1 MNDTQAKLRDKLQNK
16 LQDKLKEGFRNGL
29 KRGWSAFLWMM
40 KIIIPISFLTAVLA
54 WTGWLGKLDFLLAPL
69 MGFMGLPAMAA
80 LPIVIG
86 GLTGIYGGIAAMAVL
101 PFTVAEMTLLAN
113 FLLICHNLIQEGV
126 VQAKSGLNP
135 AKATLFR
142 IAAAVVTVYAMTFF
156 IKTDPA
162 AAQAG
167 ALGASMQAFQLM
179 VADWGLSM
187 LNLTAKIFLI
197 IMTILTLLEIA
208 KSMGWIMPIVKA
220 LSPFLRI
227 LGLSEKVGILWM
239 TAVVFGLTYGGAVIV
254 EEARQGHISKGELE
268 ELQLSIGIN
277 HSMVEDPFL
286 FMPFG
291 ISAFWLWVPRLIT
304 AMAATRLLTLW
315 VSFRRKSV
323 NQAA

>member
-1 MNDTQAKLRDKLQNK
+1 VNDTR
-16 LQDKLKEGFRNGL
+16 DKLKEGFRNGL
-29 KRGWSAFLWMM
+29 KRGWSGFLWMM

-54 WTGWLGKLDFLLAPL
+54 WTGWLGRLDFLLAPL

-126 VQAKSGLNP
+126 IQAKSGLNP
-135 AKATLFR
+135 VKATLFR
-142 IAAAVVTVYAMTFF
+142 IIAAVVTVYAMTFF
-156 IKTDPA
+156 IQTDPSV

-167 ALGASMQAFQLM
+167 ALGASTQAFQLM
-179 VADWGLSM
+179 VADWGVSM
-187 LNLTAKIFLI
+187 LNLSVKIFFI

-208 KSMGWIMPIVKA
+208 KSMGWIMPVVKA
-220 LSPFLRI
+220 LSPFLKI

-239 TAVVFGLTYGGAVIV
+239 TAVVFGLAYGGAVIV
-254 EEARQGHISKGELE
+254 EEARQGHISKEELE
-268 ELQLSIGIN
+268 ELQLSVGIN

-286 FMPFG
+286 FLPFG
-291 ISAFWLWVPRLIT
+291 ISAIWLWVPRLIT

>member
-1 MNDTQAKLRDKLQNK
+1 MNDTR
-16 LQDKLKEGFRNGL
+16 DKLKEGFRNGL
-29 KRGWSAFLWMM
+29 KRGWSGFLWMM
-40 KIIIPISFLTAVLA
+40 KIILPISFLTAVLA
-54 WTGWLGKLDFLLAPL
+54 WTGWLGRLDFLLAPL

-126 VQAKSGLNP
+126 IQAKSGLNP
-135 AKATLFR
+135 VKATLFR
-142 IAAAVVTVYAMTFF
+142 IIAAVVTVYAMTFF
-156 IKTDPA
+156 IQTDA
-162 AAQAG
+162 SVAAQAG
-167 ALGASMQAFQLM
+167 ALGASTQAFQLM
-179 VADWGLSM
+179 VADWGISM
-187 LNLTAKIFLI
+187 LNLSVKIFFI

-208 KSMGWIMPIVKA
+208 KGMGWIMPIVKA

-239 TAVVFGLTYGGAVIV
+239 TAVVFGLAYGGAVIV
-254 EEARQGHISKGELE
+254 EEARQGHISREELE
-268 ELQLSIGIN
+268 ELQLSVGIN

-286 FMPFG
+286 FLPFG
-291 ISAFWLWVPRLIT
+291 ISALWLWVPRLIT

>member
-1 MNDTQAKLRDKLQNK
+1 VNDTR
-16 LQDKLKEGFRNGL
+16 DKLKEGFRNGL
-29 KRGWSAFLWMM
+29 KRGWSGFLWMM

-54 WTGWLGKLDFLLAPL
+54 WTGWLGRLDFLLAPL

-126 VQAKSGLNP
+126 IQAKSGLNP
-135 AKATLFR
+135 VKATLFR
-142 IAAAVVTVYAMTFF
+142 IIAAVVTVYAMTFF
-156 IKTDPA
+156 IQTDPSV

-167 ALGASMQAFQLM
+167 ALGASTQAFQLM
-179 VADWGLSM
+179 VADWGISM
-187 LNLTAKIFLI
+187 LNLSVKIFFI

-208 KSMGWIMPIVKA
+208 KSMGWIMPVVKA
-220 LSPFLRI
+220 LSPFLKV

-239 TAVVFGLTYGGAVIV
+239 TAVVFGLAYGGAVIV
-254 EEARQGHISKGELE
+254 EEARQGHISKEELE
-268 ELQLSIGIN
+268 ELQLSVGIN

-286 FMPFG
+286 FLPFG
-291 ISAFWLWVPRLIT
+291 ISALWLWVPRLIT

-315 VSFRRKSV
+315 VSFRSKSV

>member
-1 MNDTQAKLRDKLQNK
+1 VNDTR
-16 LQDKLKEGFRNGL
+16 DKLKEGFRNGL
-29 KRGWSAFLWMM
+29 KRGWSGFLWMM

-54 WTGWLGKLDFLLAPL
+54 WTGWLGRLDFLLAPL

-126 VQAKSGLNP
+126 IQAKSGLNP
-135 AKATLFR
+135 VKATLFR
-142 IAAAVVTVYAMTFF
+142 IIAAVVTVYAMTFF
-156 IKTDPA
+156 IQTDPSV

-167 ALGASMQAFQLM
+167 APGASTQAFQLM
-179 VADWGLSM
+179 VADWGISM
-187 LNLTAKIFLI
+187 LNLSVKIFFI

-208 KSMGWIMPIVKA
+208 KSMGWIMPVVKA
-220 LSPFLRI
+220 LSPFLKV

-239 TAVVFGLTYGGAVIV
+239 TAVVFGLAYGGAVIV
-254 EEARQGHISKGELE
+254 EEARQGHISKEELE
-268 ELQLSIGIN
+268 ELQLSVGIN

-286 FMPFG
+286 FLPFG
-291 ISAFWLWVPRLIT
+291 ISALWLWVPRLIT

>member
-1 MNDTQAKLRDKLQNK
+1 VNDTR
-16 LQDKLKEGFRNGL
+16 DKLKEGFRNGL
-29 KRGWSAFLWMM
+29 KRGWSGFLWMM

-54 WTGWLGKLDFLLAPL
+54 WTGWLGRLDFLLAPL

-126 VQAKSGLNP
+126 IQAKSGLNP
-135 AKATLFR
+135 VKATLFR
-142 IAAAVVTVYAMTFF
+142 IIAAVVTVYAMTFF
-156 IKTDPA
+156 IQTDPSV

-167 ALGASMQAFQLM
+167 ALGASTQAFQLM
-179 VADWGLSM
+179 VADWGISM
-187 LNLTAKIFLI
+187 LNLSVKIFFI

-208 KSMGWIMPIVKA
+208 KSMGWIMPVVKA
-220 LSPFLRI
+220 LSPFLKI

-239 TAVVFGLTYGGAVIV
+239 TAVVFGLAYGGAVIV
-254 EEARQGHISKGELE
+254 EEARQGHISKEELE
-268 ELQLSIGIN
+268 ELQLSVGIN

-286 FMPFG
+286 FLPFG
-291 ISAFWLWVPRLIT
+291 ISAIWLWVPRLIT

>member
-1 MNDTQAKLRDKLQNK
+1 VNDYRDQ
-16 LQDKLKEGFRNGL
+16 LKEGFRNGL
-29 KRGWSAFLWMM
+29 KRGWSGFLWMM

-54 WTGWLGKLDFLLAPL
+54 WTGWLGRLDFLLAPL

-80 LPIVIG
+80 LPIIIG

-126 VQAKSGLNP
+126 IQAKSGLNP
-135 AKATLFR
+135 VKATLFR
-142 IAAAVVTVYAMTFF
+142 IVAAVVTVYAMTFF

-162 AAQAG
+162 AAAQAG
-167 ALGASMQAFQLM
+167 SLGASAQAFDLM
-179 VADWGLSM
+179 VADWGISM
-187 LNLTAKIFLI
+187 LNLTVKIFFI

-208 KSMGWIMPIVKA
+208 KSMGWIMPVVKA

-239 TAVVFGLTYGGAVIV
+239 TAVVFGLAYGGAVIV
-254 EEARQGHISKGELE
+254 EEARQGHISKEELE
-268 ELQLSIGIN
+268 ELQLSVGIN

-286 FMPFG
+286 FLTFG
-291 ISAFWLWVPRLIT
+291 ISAVWLWVPRLIT